1 VFVAGYSGKPL
12 PVKLDIKPGQRV
24 LLDGAPSPGILEEL
38 QPGVTL
44 ITRLGAQPFDVGLLF
59 APNLRRLRL
68 RFERLAADLTTAG
81 ALWVAWPKKASG
93 VTTDLTE
100 NVVRN
105 HGLDCGLVD
114 VKVCAID
121 DTWSGLKFVRRLS
134 DRAEQVSD
142 RGE

>member
-1 VFVAGYSGKPL
+1 MAGYSGPPL
-12 PVKLDIKPGQRV
+12 PVKLNIRPGHRV
-24 LLDGAPSPGILEEL
+24 LLDGTPSPDVLEEL

-44 ITRLGAQPFDVGLLF
+44 VTRLGSQPFDVGLLF
-59 APNLRRLRL
+59 APDLRRLR
-68 RFERLAADLTTAG
+68 RCFEPLASHLTTAG

-100 NVVRN
+100 NVVRR
-105 HGLDCGLVD
+105 HGLECGLVD

-134 DRAEQVSD
+134 DR
-142 RGE
+142 GK